1 MVELELTGHCKDCLD
16 IELDLNNFS
25 IGFMNVYKVRCI
37 HEKVCRH
44 LAAELKHDGALCD
57 SVRAE
62 DCREV

>member
-16 IELDLNNFS
+16 IELELKHCHL
-25 IGFMNVYKVRCI
+25 GFLEIYKVRCI
-37 HEKVCRH
+37 HDAVCRH
-44 LAAELKHDGALCD
+44 LAAELETDGALCD